1 MVKLMVQLTINI
13 DGQIDRSS
21 FFKLNSSIAHTP
33 MEAHGPPLPPLR
45 ALPIRPKLW
54 LECYLGHRVDV
65 KDLLDLGEDIEEQGE
80 LTMGCWYT
88 PLGIA
93 LYYRDTDMMKVLLE
107 RHADH
112 AFVRQSLYGRG
123 RTMLHEAVRDGDEAA
138 VRVLLRYAAD
148 VSAKDHEGTTPLM
161 QAATEYGG
169 EELIL
174 LLLQHG
180 ADVSATNQDGDTPL
194 MGAVRRGF
202 DATADL
208 LITHGANVSARN
220 HEGTTPL
227 MKAAKQGGE
236 ESILLLLQHGA
247 DVSATDQ
254 NGDTPLMGAVRRG
267 LDATADLLITHG
279 ANVSARNHFG
289 KTPMSIA
296 AHQGHA
302 VVVALL
308 VEKNADVNAVDN
320 HGYTAMHQAAR
331 EGHCN
336 VVRLLLHHGA
346 NVLARTDFGCTAET
360 LAEEGAYH
368 AVAGLLKAVTLSN
381 AKCVAFAM
389 GHHERLRVGSMVV
402 RLDPEVLRMVL
413 GMVLQDV
420 NEDV

>member
-1 MVKLMVQLTINI
+1 
-13 DGQIDRSS
+13 
-21 FFKLNSSIAHTP
+21 

-93 LYYRDTDMMKVLLE
+93 VYIGETDVMKVLLE

-161 QAATEYGG
+161 QAATKYGG

-180 ADVSATNQDGDTPL
+180 ADVSATDHGGDTPL
-194 MGAVRRGF
+194 MGAVSRGF

-208 LITHGANVSARN
+208 LITHGA
-220 HEGTTPL
+220 
-227 MKAAKQGGE
+227 
-236 ESILLLLQHGA
+236 
-247 DVSATDQ
+247 DVSAKNID
-254 NGDTPLMGAVRRG
+254 GYTPL
-267 LDATADLLITHG
+267 
-279 ANVSARNHFG
+279 
-289 KTPMSIA
+289 SIA
-296 AHQGHA
+296 ASHGHA
-302 VVVALL
+302 VIVALL
-308 VEKNADVNAVDN
+308 EKNADVNAVDN
-320 HGYTAMHQAAR
+320 
-331 EGHCN
+331 
-336 VVRLLLHHGA
+336 
-346 NVLARTDFGCTAET
+346 FG
-360 LAEEGAYH
+360 
-368 AVAGLLKAVTLSN
+368 
-381 AKCVAFAM
+381 
-389 GHHERLRVGSMVV
+389 
-402 RLDPEVLRMVL
+402 
-413 GMVLQDV
+413 
-420 NEDV
+420 